1 MVLGVG
7 ASNQLCGRERHVVR
21 HLCENRSLV
30 DGGVGGGYGDDDH
43 FVPVSLCLVCRLVE
57 VLYQTSDVV
66 EGVCVA

>member
-1 MVLGVG
+1 M
-7 ASNQLCGRERHVVR
+7 R